1 MQTKLTIALIA
12 TLGLGIAAPAAAQWH
27 EPVQQAGWNG
37 GYQGNYQGGGYY
49 DDDRYGN
56 AGWNGNRPNG
66 RYGQWN
72 HNDGYCRRSSGTTGT
87 VVGAVAGGVIGN
99 QVAGRRDRTVGTIAG
114 AVVGGLLGRSI
125 DRGRNV
131 CR

>member
-1 MQTKLTIALIA
+1 MHTKLTTALIA
-12 TLGLGIAAPAAAQWH
+12 TLGLGLAAPAAAQWH

-37 GYQGNYQGGGYY
+37 GYDRGYQGGYY
-49 DDDRYGN
+49 DDGRYAD
-56 AGWNGNRPNG
+56 AGWNGSRSNG

-72 HNDGYCRRSSGTTGT
+72 GNDGYCRRSSGGTGT
-87 VVGAVAGGVIGN
+87 VVGAIAGGVVGN

-125 DRGRNV
+125 DRGRTV

>member
-37 GYQGNYQGGGYY
+37 GYNGGYQGGYY
-49 DDDRYGN
+49 DDGGYDN
-56 AGWNGNRPNG
+56 AGWNDNRRGN
-66 RYGQWN
+66 QWN
-72 HNDGYCRRSSGTTGT
+72 GNDGYCRRSSGGTGT
-87 VVGAVAGGVIGN
+87 VLGAIAGGVIGN
-99 QVAGRRDRTVGTIAG
+99 QVARRNDKTVATVAG

-125 DRGRNV
+125 DRGRTV